1 MLKILI
7 ISVFLVFYTY
17 LLKRRFKVKMMEAW
31 RAEKV
36 GSEIMVYIMI
46 VLPACPVGRSDSVF
60 WRIRLKN
67 LIIRMVWFVK
77 L

>member
-1 MLKILI
+1 MLKILLI
-7 ISVFLVFYTY
+7 LVFLIFYTY

-46 VLPACPVGRSDSVF
+46 ILPVLFAWLTVV
-60 WRIRLKN
+60 
-67 LIIRMVWFVK
+67 LIEYLFF
-77 L
+77 

>member
-7 ISVFLVFYTY
+7 ILVFLVFYTY

-36 GSEIMVYIMI
+36 GAEVMVYVMI
-46 VLPACPVGRSDSVF
+46 VLPVILAWLLRCSLNIFFP
-60 WRIRLKN
+60 KHT
-67 LIIRMVWFVK
+67 LIHE
-77 L
+77 

>member
-1 MLKILI
+1 MIL
-7 ISVFLVFYTY
+7 VFLIFYTY

-46 VLPACPVGRSDSVF
+46 ILPVLFAWLTVD
-60 WRIRLKN
+60 
-67 LIIRMVWFVK
+67 LIEYLFF
-77 L
+77 

>member
-1 MLKILI
+1 MLKILMI
-7 ISVFLVFYTY
+7 LVFLIFYTY

-46 VLPACPVGRSDSVF
+46 ILPVLFAWLTTV
-60 WRIRLKN
+60 
-67 LIIRMVWFVK
+67 LIEYLFF
-77 L
+77 

>member
-1 MLKILI
+1 MLKILVI
-7 ISVFLVFYTY
+7 LVFLVFYTY

-46 VLPACPVGRSDSVF
+46 ILPVLFAWLTVV
-60 WRIRLKN
+60 
-67 LIIRMVWFVK
+67 LIEYLFF
-77 L
+77 